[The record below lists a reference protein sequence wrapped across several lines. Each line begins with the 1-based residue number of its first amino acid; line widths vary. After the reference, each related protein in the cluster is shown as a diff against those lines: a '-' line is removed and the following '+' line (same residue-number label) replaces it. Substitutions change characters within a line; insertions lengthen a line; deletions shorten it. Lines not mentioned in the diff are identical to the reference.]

1 VLLETVKVYI
11 VDVWEIRKARLY
23 GDNPDVQQSQSQCSS
38 GDLGDVAGR
47 DGKLGCPVGKS
58 GHPVGKL
65 GVICVCNS
73 GSAHNCGCVVNGRN
87 ARAAI

>member
-1 VLLETVKVYI
+1 MCGKYGKLGYMAIIQTFSSPS
-11 VDVWEIRKARLY
+11 LY
-23 GDNPDVQQSQSQCSS
+23 
-38 GDLGDVAGR
+38 LGDVAGR

>member
-1 VLLETVKVYI
+1 VLLETVKAYI

-23 GDNPDVQQSQSQCSS
+23 GDNPDVQQSQSQCLS

-47 DGKLGCPVGKS
+47 VGKLGCPVGKS

-65 GVICVCNS
+65 GGVILAPPIIVGAWS
-73 GSAHNCGCVVNGRN
+73 MAGMLGWPLLV
-87 ARAAI
+87 